1 MLIGKEGMRR
11 LVRIKKRLEENRK
24 PREERWREAARF
36 INPNL
41 ADWDD
46 GPAAPSR
53 IDDFKN
59 IYDNTVQKASN
70 TLADGIQGYSFAR
83 NQEWFKLGLEV
94 RGESGWARM
103 NGEDIGDAE
112 AAWMSRAERHLYTQ
126 LQKSTFYDEG
136 RNFVKCCADFG
147 TAVMLRVDDLHRDM
161 PVYKTLHLKW
171 CCIDENEFG
180 EVDTLFRDFWIDS
193 YEAAERFGGENL
205 PDEMRDA
212 ARNGNLDLF
221 KFTQAI
227 LPPDR
232 YGLKIPRKGERYYSV
247 FWADR
252 DREKALAE
260 GWYALKPFFVW
271 RWSRNLSGDV
281 WGVDSPG
288 MQELP
293 NIKSVNSMRK
303 DRLMTSQL
311 QALPPIRA
319 TEGLEGRINL
329 RPRGM
334 NYLRAGE
341 DFEPALVTGGT
352 QSFDQ
357 DIGLIQKEINESYY
371 TDFFLILSQNMEKQK
386 TATEVAGIQGEKAAL
401 MSSFYGRLTSE
412 FLEPALEDLFE
423 TELRAGRVPPPPD
436 GLAGQELRLDMISP
450 LAQMQRRYLMLGAA
464 QQAMAEIAGLA
475 QLTPQV
481 LDNLDLDQ
489 QARNIAEAYGI
500 DQRVILD
507 LAEVERIREARAQR
521 EAALQ
526 QFALQQEAAK
536 TAAEVAGKVPPEM
549 LGQAGAVP

>member
-1 MLIGKEGMRR
+1 M
-11 LVRIKKRLEENRK
+11 
-24 PREERWREAARF
+24 
-36 INPNL
+36 
-41 ADWDD
+41 D
-46 GPAAPSR
+46 S
-53 IDDFKN
+53 
-59 IYDNTVQKASN
+59 
-70 TLADGIQGYSFAR
+70 
-83 NQEWFKLGLEV
+83 
-94 RGESGWARM
+94 GE
-103 NGEDIGDAE
+103 IGDTEAE
-112 AAWMSRAERHLYTQ
+112 WMSRAEGHLYTQ

-147 TAVMLRVDDLHRDM
+147 TAIMLRIDNLNRDL

-180 EVDTLFRDFWIDS
+180 EVDVLFRDFWIDA
-193 YEAAERFGGENL
+193 YEAVERFGEERL
-205 PDEMRDA
+205 PDAVKNA
-212 ARNGNLDLF
+212 AKNGRLDLF
-221 KFTQAI
+221 KFTQAMV
-227 LPPDR
+227 PPDR
-232 YGLKIPRKGERYYSV
+232 YGLTLPRREEQYYSV
-247 FWADR
+247 FWADL
-252 DREKALAE
+252 DREKALLE

-311 QALPPIRA
+311 QAQPPIKA
-319 TEGLEGRINL
+319 TEGLNGRINL

-341 DFEPALVTGGT
+341 DFAPAMVTGGT
-352 QSFDQ
+352 QAFDQ

-423 TELRAGRVPPPPD
+423 MELKAGRIPPPPD
-436 GLAGQELRLDMISP
+436 TLAGQTIRLDMISP
-450 LAQMQRRYLMLGAA
+450 LAQMQRRYLMLGAS
-464 QQAMAEIAGLA
+464 QQAMAEIMGLV
-475 QLTPQV
+475 QFNPEL
-481 LDNLDLDQ
+481 LDNLDLDRQ
-489 QARNIAEAYGI
+489 VRNIAAAYGI
-500 DQRVILD
+500 DQRVIKER
-507 LAEVERIREARAQR
+507 AEVERIREARARQQ
-521 EAALQ
+521 AGMQ

-549 LGQAGAVP
+549 LQQLGAAQ